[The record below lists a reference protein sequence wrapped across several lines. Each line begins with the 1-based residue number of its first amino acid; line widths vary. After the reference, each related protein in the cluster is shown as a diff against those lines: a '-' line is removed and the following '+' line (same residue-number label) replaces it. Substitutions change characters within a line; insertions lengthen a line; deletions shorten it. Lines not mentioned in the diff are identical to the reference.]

1 MKKTFLILSLAAFC
15 FSCSNNQSS
24 SGEKDSGTKATAV
37 EDNPDYEK
45 GLKLVAGS
53 DCFGCHK
60 INEPS
65 VGPMYSLIGGKYENT
80 EANVNLLA
88 EKIQKGG
95 SGNWGQVPMAAHTNL
110 SKEDAI
116 AMAKYILLLK
126 DAK

>member
-24 SGEKDSGTKATAV
+24 SAEKSTGTKTTAV

-45 GLKLVAGS
+45 GLQLVAGS

-60 INEPS
+60 VNEPS

-80 EANVNLLA
+80 EANINLLV
-88 EKIQKGG
+88 EKIMKGG
-95 SGNWGQVPMAAHTNL
+95 SGVWGQVPMAAHSTL
-110 SKEDAI
+110 SKEDAT
-116 AMAKYILLLK
+116 AMVKYILLLK
-126 DAK
+126 DTK

>member
-24 SGEKDSGTKATAV
+24 SGEKGTGTKTTAT

-80 EANVNLLA
+80 EPNINLLA
-88 EKIQKGG
+88 EKVQKGG
-95 SGNWGQVPMAAHTNL
+95 SGVWGQVPMAAHANL

-116 AMAKYILLLK
+116 AMVKYILLLK
-126 DAK
+126 DTK